1 MQLIGHKPS
10 SIQQY
15 RLAIHEEC
23 KAVILYQLS
32 EAEKFDDPDEH
43 FIHYWIHCPGCG
55 KKFEVNK
62 PYILEKGE

>member
-1 MQLIGHKPS
+1 
-10 SIQQY
+10 
-15 RLAIHEEC
+15 
-23 KAVILYQLS
+23 LYQLS

-43 FIHYWIHCPGCG
+43 FVHYWIHCPGCG